1 MSRAYG
7 LLVSM
12 GNDEQ
17 TLADI
22 KARLYALPPDEF
34 TEARDTAAKQAPG
47 PLARSIKALRRPTL
61 SAWLVNLLAAHR
73 PDELD
78 ELLSIG
84 EQLRDAHQAPRGP
97 ELRELSVRRQAVIT
111 SLVALARDL
120 ATEHGR
126 TVRDDAAWEAEGTLR
141 AALADAD
148 VADLV
153 RAGTLMRPIEY
164 SGLGLPALELA
175 DQLADDAVPV
185 EQPAGRRAKLRVILG
200 GRGSDT
206 AEADERERPGKAGKA
221 GRAGKAAKAGK
232 AAAGKAATGEAAR
245 EAERQERAKR
255 AAALAEAEQS
265 LEAAVT
271 AEREATRRLGE
282 IAAEFDE
289 LRVRERQLRGE
300 QAETD
305 RDRRR
310 AQRRR
315 EVAEKAVS
323 DARRRLR

>member
-1 MSRAYG
+1 
-7 LLVSM
+7 M
-12 GNDEQ
+12 GNDDEQ

-84 EQLRDAHQAPRGP
+84 EQLRDAHQAPRGQ

-164 SGLGLPALELA
+164 SGLGLPALELTE
-175 DQLADDAVPV
+175 QLADDAVPV
-185 EQPAGRRAKLRVILG
+185 EQPGGRRAKLRVILG

-206 AEADERERPGKAGKA
+206 AEADERERTRKGPGK
-221 GRAGKAAKAGK
+221 AGKAAKAGK
-232 AAAGKAATGEAAR
+232 AEAGKAATGEAAR
-245 EAERQERAKR
+245 EAERQERAQR
-255 AAALAEAEQS
+255 AAAALAEAEQS

-300 QAETD
+300 QAEAD